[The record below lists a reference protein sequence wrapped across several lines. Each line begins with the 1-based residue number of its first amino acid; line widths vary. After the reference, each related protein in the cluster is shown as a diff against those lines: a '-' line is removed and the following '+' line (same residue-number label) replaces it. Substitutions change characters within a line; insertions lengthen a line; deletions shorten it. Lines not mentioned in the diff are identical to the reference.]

1 MRRRVDEHAL
11 GKAIDRAARRLWGR
25 VAKQATKRALRRLA
39 ELDREAHEEMRRRH
53 QSVIV
58 IQRAWRVWFATSKAG
73 LWQQMYGTS
82 EVGASQG
89 VS

>member
-1 MRRRVDEHAL
+1 MRL
-11 GKAIDRAARRLWGR
+11 
-25 VAKQATKRALRRLA
+25 
-39 ELDREAHEEMRRRH
+39 RH

-82 EVGASQG
+82 EASA
-89 VS
+89 S